1 MTVHH
6 SRRRKVWAELRR
18 AALLIVGTLI
28 AAVGYA
34 VFQVPHNIAAGGV
47 SGIGILVNHFTGLSL
62 AVFFFAANIPLLI
75 LGFIF
80 LGGWRFLVSTLASV
94 AIFSVATEAILRYL
108 PLYLGTTTIT
118 QDVLLSAVFAGLIG
132 GIGAGFVYASGA
144 TTGGTDIIGRI
155 IQVRTGA
162 PLSQVYVWVDGAI
175 VVAAGVVFGWEIALY
190 AILTVLLSGLAADY
204 AMEGPSR
211 TRTAMI
217 VTNHPTAV
225 TLELMAQLE
234 RGVTHW
240 DAIGGFTGD
249 RRTVLMCTIYRPQV
263 NDLRRIVSEIDP
275 GAFVTI
281 GVTQLV
287 MGSGFSRLSS

>member
-18 AALLIVGTLI
+18 AALLIIGTLI
-28 AAVGYA
+28 AAIGYA

-47 SGIGILVNHFTGLSL
+47 SGIGILVNHFTGFSL
-62 AVFFFAANIPLLI
+62 AAFFFVANIPLLI

-94 AIFSVATEAILRYL
+94 AIFSAATEAIVRYL
-108 PLYLGTTTIT
+108 PLVLSAAPIT
-118 QDVLLSAVFAGLIG
+118 QDVLLSAIFAGLIG

-155 IQVRTGA
+155 IQLRTGT
-162 PLSQVYVWVDGAI
+162 PLSQVYLWVDGAI
-175 VVAAGVVFGWEIALY
+175 VAIAGVVFGWEIALY

-211 TRTAMI
+211 TRTAII
-217 VTNHPTAV
+217 VTDHPAAV
-225 TLELMAQLE
+225 THELMAQLE
-234 RGVTHW
+234 RGITHW

-263 NDLRRIVSEIDP
+263 NDLKRIVSDIDP
-275 GAFVTI
+275 AAFVTI